1 METIENFQHYTKPFM
16 RVTVNT
22 FKNFVGFD
30 LIPKNPYM
38 LNREQDF
45 EYDISGVIG
54 LSGAI
59 KGAVILSMNKD
70 VATKLTGRLTGAEHT
85 EIDHDV
91 ADALGEIVNIISGN
105 IKKDVREGD
114 DIRISLP
121 TIIRGSE
128 HYLSWPSKRVRT
140 LCIPLD
146 IFENDTIYLLVAF
159 EPESQEQTGG

>member
-1 METIENFQHYTKPFM
+1 M

-22 FKNFVGFD
+22 FVNFVGID
-30 LIPKNPYM
+30 LSPKNPYM

-59 KGAVILSMNKD
+59 KGAVILSMKKD
-70 VATKLTGRLTGAEHT
+70 VATKLTGKLTGAEHT

-114 DIRISLP
+114 NIKISLP
-121 TIIRGSE
+121 TVIRGSE

-140 LCIPLD
+140 LCIPFD
-146 IFENDTIYLLVAF
+146 IFDSDTIHLLVAF
-159 EPESQEQTGG
+159 EPEAQDETAV